1 LHLHVHHNKCDRFHN
16 IGPCLFLHKLA
27 CIILIIRKF
36 LNMWMSWGINHIKSN
51 YESNYTSL
59 HRAKCELSIPAMTN
73 RSSASRLQQRLQ
85 KRLLVRFFRWVR
97 TVWSMQVPSCRV
109 TFTEN
114 IAIRLWSSNE
124 WPTKQ
129 RNNIFQYSDN
139 VKNRW
144 LSFSFVVKKGG
155 LIWVLFSYDIFVLR

>member
-1 LHLHVHHNKCDRFHN
+1 MDVLSNK
-16 IGPCLFLHKLA
+16 
-27 CIILIIRKF
+27 
-36 LNMWMSWGINHIKSN
+36 SYKSN

-59 HRAKCELSIPAMTN
+59 HHAKCKLSIPAMTN
-73 RSSASRLQQRLQ
+73 RSSRSRLQQRLQ
-85 KRLLVRFFRWVR
+85 KRLLIRIFRWVR
-97 TVWSMQVPSCRV
+97 TVLSMQVPSCRV

-139 VKNRW
+139 VKNKW
-144 LSFSFVVKKGG
+144 FSFSSIVKKGEW
-155 LIWVLFSYDIFVLR
+155 IWVLFSYVIFILR